1 MRSLIIL
8 LTIAL
13 CVGQSSELYSQRD
26 RRAQK
31 ETKASMQD
39 QAERKAAREAEF
51 EKNMSE
57 RQERH
62 MQAQTKATRKRM
74 KENRK
79 RSERMNR
86 KGTHLPFYKRWF
98 RKRHFR

>member
-1 MRSLIIL
+1 MRRVFFISSVL
-8 LTIAL
+8 LFLVVAPDAF
-13 CVGQSSELYSQRD
+13 GQGE
-26 RRAQK
+26 RRARK

-39 QAERKAAREAEF
+39 QAERKASREAEF
-51 EKNMSE
+51 EKNMTD

-62 MQAQTKATRKRM
+62 MQAQTKETRKRM

-79 RSERMNR
+79 RSERINR
-86 KGTHLPFYKRWF
+86 GTHVPFYKRWF